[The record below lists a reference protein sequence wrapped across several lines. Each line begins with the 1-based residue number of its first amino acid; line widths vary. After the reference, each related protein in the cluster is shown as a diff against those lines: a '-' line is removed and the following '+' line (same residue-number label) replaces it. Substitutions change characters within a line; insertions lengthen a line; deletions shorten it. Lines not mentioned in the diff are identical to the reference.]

1 MRTLVSALLAAS
13 VAFGAEPD
21 AGVNTDAPRAVV
33 LEAGQAAP
41 STGMFLPEALAITS
55 EKDRQACHA
64 ERGSLQRSPPVV
76 AIVVAAA
83 VALGGGIALGF
94 GLAQLKK

>member
-1 MRTLVSALLAAS
+1 MKAFVSALLVAS

-21 AGVNTDAPRAVV
+21 AGVSTDIPRAVV
-33 LEAGQAAP
+33 LEAGQPAP
-41 STGMFLPEALAITS
+41 ATGMFLPEALAVAS

-64 ERGSLQRSPPVV
+64 ERDSLQKSPPVV

>member
-1 MRTLVSALLAAS
+1 MKALVSALLVAS
-13 VAFGAEPD
+13 VAFGEAPD
-21 AGVNTDAPRAVV
+21 AGVNTDAPKAVV
-33 LEAGQAAP
+33 LTTGQPAP
-41 STGMFLPEALAITS
+41 STGMFLPEALAIAS

-64 ERGSLQRSPPVV
+64 ERDSLQKSPPVV
-76 AIVVAAA
+76 AVVVAAA